1 MSDSNMSESLVRVI
15 ETPNPDAY
23 MFRVQET
30 LVPSGTHEFKK
41 GDNTDHSPLATQ
53 LLAYEEVELILIA
66 PRFITVR
73 KSPDHAWIPL
83 ASRISE
89 SVVKFLHSGDM
100 ALLEKTDADSGR
112 EYSEIETQI
121 LRILDEEIR
130 PAVAQDGGDVV
141 FHGFDNGVVKLQLIG
156 ACGTCPSSTYTLQ
169 GYIENYLR
177 EEIAEVQSVEQI

>member
-1 MSDSNMSESLVRVI
+1 MSESLVRVI

-30 LVPSGTHEFKK
+30 LVPSGTHGFKK
-41 GDNTDHSPLATQ
+41 GDNTEHSPLATQ
-53 LLAYEEVELILIA
+53 LLAFEEVELILIA

-89 SVVKFLHSGDM
+89 SVVQFLHSGDM
-100 ALLEKTDADSGR
+100 ALFEKKDEESGR
-112 EYSEIETQI
+112 EYSEIEKQI

-141 FHGFDNGVVKLQLIG
+141 FHGFDDGVVKLQLIG

-177 EEIAEVQSVEQI
+177 EEI